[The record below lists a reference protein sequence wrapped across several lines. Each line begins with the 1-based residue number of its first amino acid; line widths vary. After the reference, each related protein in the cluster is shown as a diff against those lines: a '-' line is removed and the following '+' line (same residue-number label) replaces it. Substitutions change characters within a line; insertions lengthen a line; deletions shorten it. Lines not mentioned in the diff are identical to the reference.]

1 MRKRRIGAFA
11 FVLVVG
17 MLALGLGRG
26 AQAAA
31 MSTDSTEQTMAA
43 YTQALDS
50 GAPSAGYLAD
60 DVVLTFGDSGR
71 QVRGQASVDAAIQ
84 ELYHGA
90 FAGRMTVTESI
101 VGRGTA
107 AASGE
112 LVGTQIGPFAGL
124 AATGNSMAVPYTA
137 SYQLVDGRITALQL
151 DFSTAEILYQLATAP
166 TAGTASIVRN
176 GSPS

>member
-1 MRKRRIGAFA
+1 MRKRRIGTLGLA
-11 FVLVVG
+11 LIIG
-17 MLALGLGRG
+17 MLALGVGRG

-31 MSTDSTEQTMAA
+31 MSTGSTEQTMAA

-71 QVRGQASVDAAIQ
+71 QVRGQAAVDAAIQ

-90 FAGRMTVTESI
+90 FAGRMTMTTSI
-101 VGRGTA
+101 VGRGTVA
-107 AASGE
+107 VSGE

-124 AATGNSMAVPYTA
+124 AATGNSIAVPYTA
-137 SYQLVDGRITALQL
+137 SYILADGRITALQL
-151 DFSTAEILYQLATAP
+151 DFSTAEILHQLATAP
-166 TAGTASIVRN
+166 AAGTASIVRN
-176 GSPS
+176 GTPS